1 MKKKLINSQLT
12 SYKTYLMYQRRLI
25 TLAENVFEFKNL
37 PSFIDKSYLNK
48 TLLLNGSIA
57 FFYDDA
63 MEELVALPYSIIGNL
78 DLYNRPNTIMTRG
91 YNGRFYKRL
100 NRGEF
105 VIMYDNN
112 GRYPIYLDICQIAER
127 IALIKRTQDANIY
140 QQRTP
145 RIWKTTQ
152 NKKRSLMDMIDD
164 IDGFLDNI
172 ETYDSL
178 DINDIQEVLAP
189 APYVTDKLDDH
200 LKNEWAEYFQLIG
213 LTSLTQMKKER
224 MIVDEMIASQGGN
237 IASRYNRFEP
247 RRSAIEEINKKWG
260 DKLEEKIEV
269 RYFDGIPDSNE
280 SNNESNNEGDDNNV
294 LSMVSDSSLYSSN

>member
-12 SYKTYLMYQRRLI
+12 SYRTYLMYQRRLL

-37 PSFIDKSYLNK
+37 PNFIDKHYLNS

-57 FFYDDA
+57 FFYDYE
-63 MEELVALPYSIIGNL
+63 MQELVALPYSIIGDL
-78 DLYNRPNTIMTRG
+78 DLYNRPKKIMTRG
-91 YNGRFYKRL
+91 FNGRFYKSL
-100 NRGEF
+100 KQGEF

-127 IALIKRTQDANIY
+127 IALTKRTQDANIY

-145 RIWKTTQ
+145 RIWKTTAD
-152 NKKRSLMDMIDD
+152 KKKSIMDMLDD
-164 IDGFLDNI
+164 IDGFMDNI
-172 ETYDSL
+172 ATYDSL

-200 LKNEWAEYFQLIG
+200 LKEEWAEYFQLIG

-224 MIVDEMIASQGGN
+224 MIVDEMVASQGGN

-247 RRSAIEEINKKWG
+247 RRSAIEEINEKWG
-260 DKLEEKIEV
+260 DKLSEKIEV
-269 RYFDGIPDSNE
+269 SYFDGIPTSKE
-280 SNNESNNEGDDNNV
+280 NNEEGDDENV
-294 LSMVSDSSLYSSN
+294 LSMVTDNTIPSK